1 MLNKMNGF
9 QKSCILFSTPE
20 HLLHTYSQ
28 FGFRAYQFLITCLC
42 PASTPLHKFFDTFFY
57 SFGFSFADLLFYYS
71 REQDGK
77 ANKFDD
83 MKDLHCLEVP
93 IVTQKLFKLLHI
105 H

>member
-1 MLNKMNGF
+1 MASRNPVFFSLPLNICF
-9 QKSCILFSTPE
+9 TP
-20 HLLHTYSQ
+20 TQ